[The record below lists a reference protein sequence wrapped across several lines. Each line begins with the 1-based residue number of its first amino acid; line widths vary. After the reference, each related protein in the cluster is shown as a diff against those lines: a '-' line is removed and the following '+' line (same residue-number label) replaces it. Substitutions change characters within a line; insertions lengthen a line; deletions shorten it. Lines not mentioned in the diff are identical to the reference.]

1 VQSSQTVVI
10 MPHGLSV
17 KAAVWISGSKIAG
30 ASRVVARP
38 HGVAWLHQF
47 VEHLQVTLIEPVGHD
62 ALPRLG
68 SVLQAVPPPPTKV
81 ADLCARQL
89 LETVLLR
96 ISKNSPLVSSE
107 LVTVAASLC
116 EGDWPTLAARLESV
130 RVASSRSSS
139 VAYRTKQYLDDNYRN
154 PCRLIDVA
162 RSVGASTRQVTK
174 EFSATYGRS
183 IHQYLIVIRLK
194 SALDMLSSSD
204 EKVTSIATAVGFGN
218 VSVMYRHFGALCG
231 ASPGVFRGAR
241 PEASAAKARID
252 LGLSD
257 TNVIRAS
264 NDSVIA

>member
-1 VQSSQTVVI
+1 MSND
-10 MPHGLSV
+10 
-17 KAAVWISGSKIAG
+17 
-30 ASRVVARP
+30 R
-38 HGVAWLHQF
+38 GVAWLHQF
-47 VEHLQVTLIEPVGHD
+47 VEHFQVSLVEPDGPG

-68 SVLQAVPPPPTKV
+68 RILQAVPPPPTRV

-89 LETVLLR
+89 LETVLMR
-96 ISKNSPLVSSE
+96 IARKSPDAAGD
-107 LVTVAASLC
+107 LVTVAANLC
-116 EGDWPTLAARLESV
+116 EGDWTTMAGRLESL
-130 RVASSRSSS
+130 RVDPGPSLS
-139 VAYRTKQYLDDNYRN
+139 VAYRAKRYLDANYST

-162 RSVGASTRQVTK
+162 RSVGASTRLVTK
-174 EFSATYGRS
+174 EFSASYGRS

-204 EKVTSIATAVGFGN
+204 EKVTSIASAVGFGN

-257 TNVIRAS
+257 TNMSGAVTIL
-264 NDSVIA
+264 